1 MSSRKIHLTKSKTKR
16 ISIPS
21 CFKNEFESTIISPE
35 PEFFFCS
42 NPSISGGNV
51 LSLNS
56 ELRTIAEKLKRSS
69 VTRTSGSS
77 RGTNSSYMKCSSTMV
92 YSMPIESND
101 VYNLSD
107 ISDFELE

>member
-1 MSSRKIHLTKSKTKR
+1 MSSRKIHLNKSKTKR

-21 CFKNEFESTIISPE
+21 CFKNELESTIISPE
-35 PEFFFCS
+35 LEFFFCS
-42 NPSISGGNV
+42 NPSITGGNV

-56 ELRTIAEKLKRSS
+56 EIRTISEKLKRCR

-77 RGTNSSYMKCSSTMV
+77 IGTNSSYMKSLSKMV